1 MMAQQYL
8 NRVWTIV
15 AQWITQMNVSSI
27 ARRIVLCLLI
37 IVLAFS
43 LFMLSTLALHISIF
57 GILHSSIQSAAQL
70 FNKIPYGEPY
80 P

>member
-1 MMAQQYL
+1 MTTQQYL

-15 AQWITQMNVSSI
+15 AQWITQMNLSSI
-27 ARRIVLCLLI
+27 TRRIMLCLLI

-43 LFMLSTLALHISIF
+43 LFMLGTLAFHISIS
-57 GILHSSIQSAAQL
+57 GILHSSVQSAAQL